1 MPKSKHRRKGRNKPP
16 AGNDKGPVFTYRGRR
31 YRGVRRLPAEYHP
44 DSLNEHYGD
53 DDAFMWCCELVRG
66 ALGDNA
72 DRVLSDVTL
81 TTPDRLAPLIR
92 QIVDA
97 YGIQLALDK
106 LHSDTRDGTDTP

>member
-1 MPKSKHRRKGRNKPP
+1 MPKSKHRRKGRNKTP
-16 AGNDKGPVFTYRGRR
+16 AGKGPVFTYWGRR

-44 DSLNEHYGD
+44 DRLDADHGD
-53 DDAFMWCCELVRG
+53 DPFTKCCELIRG

-72 DRVLSDVTL
+72 DGVLSDVTL

-97 YGIQLALDK
+97 YGIQIALDK
-106 LHSDTRDGTDTP
+106 LHSDTHHDTDTP